1 MAIRLEVNGKLHEVD
16 VVNPDGTVVIVAPNP
31 EIGQG
36 VKTLLPMLVAEE
48 LDVAWE
54 QVRIEQADNDPSLY
68 GMQLTGG
75 SSATPRRWDQMRQ
88 VGAAARSML
97 VAAAAQ
103 DWGVKVE
110 ECTTRSGVVLHAASG
125 RKRAYGELAAKAAAQ
140 PVPDLASLPLKSPAD
155 YRIIGHDIKQW
166 DGDKIVTGQPLF
178 GIDVRRPGM
187 LFATYAKAPVYCA
200 RVASVDLATAM
211 AVKGVRKAFTVE
223 GGTAIDGLLP
233 GVAVVADSWWS
244 AQRGRE
250 ALKIQWAEHP
260 TSNQSSAG
268 FQKRATE
275 LAGLAPGTV
284 SRADGD
290 VAGALT
296 SAAKVVSA
304 AYHYPFLAHATMEP
318 QTCTA
323 QFRDGKME
331 LWAPTQFPEPGRQL
345 VAKTL
350 GFDPKNV
357 VVHIV
362 RGGGGFGRRAINDSM
377 VEAAWI
383 AREMGA
389 PVQLI
394 WSREDDLQHDFYRP
408 AGFHFLKG
416 GVDASGRV
424 LAWDDHF
431 VTFAAS
437 GQFGGDT
444 RMPAGEY
451 PARFVPNFRLG
462 VSSIP
467 LGVPVGPLRAPIS
480 NGVAFVVQSFI
491 DELAD
496 AAGADP
502 LDVRLRLLGEQEQV
516 GEGREIY
523 PAGRMR
529 AALKLV
535 AEKSG
540 WQRRSSLPK
549 RTGMG
554 IAFHYSHRGV
564 FAEIAQVTVAT
575 DGTLKVDKVWVVGDV
590 GSQIVNPLNAANQVQ
605 GAVLDG
611 ISSALYQKVLIE
623 GGAAAVGNFDTYRLM
638 SLSEAVPVE
647 VHSLKSAGAPT
658 GLGEPA
664 LPPVIP
670 AVTNAIFAATGLRIR
685 ELPIDNALLRVSS
698 SARR

>member
-1 MAIRLEVNGKLHEVD
+1 
-16 VVNPDGTVVIVAPNP
+16 
-31 EIGQG
+31 
-36 VKTLLPMLVAEE
+36 
-48 LDVAWE
+48 
-54 QVRIEQADNDPSLY
+54 
-68 GMQLTGG
+68 
-75 SSATPRRWDQMRQ
+75 
-88 VGAAARSML
+88 
-97 VAAAAQ
+97 
-103 DWGVKVE
+103 
-110 ECTTRSGVVLHAASG
+110 
-125 RKRAYGELAAKAAAQ
+125 
-140 PVPDLASLPLKSPAD
+140 
-155 YRIIGHDIKQW
+155 
-166 DGDKIVTGQPLF
+166 
-178 GIDVRRPGM
+178 
-187 LFATYAKAPVYCA
+187 
-200 RVASVDLATAM
+200 
-211 AVKGVRKAFTVE
+211 
-223 GGTAIDGLLP
+223 
-233 GVAVVADSWWS
+233 
-244 AQRGRE
+244 
-250 ALKIQWAEHP
+250 
-260 TSNQSSAG
+260 
-268 FQKRATE
+268 
-275 LAGLAPGTV
+275 
-284 SRADGD
+284 
-290 VAGALT
+290 
-296 SAAKVVSA
+296 
-304 AYHYPFLAHATMEP
+304 
-318 QTCTA
+318 
-323 QFRDGKME
+323 
-331 LWAPTQFPEPGRQL
+331 
-345 VAKTL
+345 
-350 GFDPKNV
+350 
-357 VVHIV
+357 
-362 RGGGGFGRRAINDSM
+362 
-377 VEAAWI
+377 
-383 AREMGA
+383 
-389 PVQLI
+389 
-394 WSREDDLQHDFYRP
+394 
-408 AGFHFLKG
+408 
-416 GVDASGRV
+416 
-424 LAWDDHF
+424 
-431 VTFAAS
+431 
-437 GQFGGDT
+437 
-444 RMPAGEY
+444 
-451 PARFVPNFRLG
+451 

-480 NGVAFVVQSFI
+480 KGVAFVVQSFI